1 MYMDIKDIIVKGA
14 KANSAQE
21 LKELAA
27 KENMPLT
34 DEQAEEYFAEL
45 QEYLKKQQ
53 TGELSDDELDD
64 VNGGKCKI
72 SCPNVEPGGWC
83 SGWVCAKCKGTKKT
97 EVWASD
103 RAQMVG
109 WICSNCRVR
118 VQCINCKY
126 CKRAIVNYV
135 CTR

>member
-1 MYMDIKDIIVKGA
+1 MDIKDIIAKGA

-64 VNGGKCKI
+64 VNGGKCRV
-72 SCPNVEPGGWC
+72 SCPNVEPDGWC
-83 SGWVCAKCKGTKKT
+83 TEGWVCAKCKGTKKS
-97 EVWASD
+97 EVWAPDSNK
-103 RAQMVG
+103 RVG
-109 WICSNCRVR
+109 WICSNCHVR
-118 VQCINCKY
+118 VQCWTCKY

>member
-1 MYMDIKDIIVKGA
+1 MDIKDIIVKCA

-64 VNGGKCKI
+64 VNGGKCRI
-72 SCPNVEPGGWC
+72 SCPNVDPGGWC
-83 SGWVCAKCKGTKKT
+83 TEGWVCAKCKGTKKT

-109 WICSNCRVR
+109 WICSKCRVR
-118 VQCINCKY
+118 VQCCNCKY
-126 CKRAIVNYV
+126 FKRAIVNYV

>member
-1 MYMDIKDIIVKGA
+1 MDIKDIIAKGA

-45 QEYLKKQQ
+45 QQYLKKQQ

-64 VNGGKCKI
+64 VNLSLI
-72 SCPNVEPGGWC
+72 H
-83 SGWVCAKCKGTKKT
+83 
-97 EVWASD
+97 
-103 RAQMVG
+103 
-109 WICSNCRVR
+109 I
-118 VQCINCKY
+118 
-126 CKRAIVNYV
+126 
-135 CTR
+135 